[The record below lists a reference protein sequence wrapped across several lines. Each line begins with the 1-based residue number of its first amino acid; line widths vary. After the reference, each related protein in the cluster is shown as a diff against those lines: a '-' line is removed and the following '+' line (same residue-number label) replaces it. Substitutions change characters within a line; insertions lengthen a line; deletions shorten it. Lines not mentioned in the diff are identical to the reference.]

1 MKIVQLRVRGLGPA
15 PVTKWIKMQPGLNLV
30 EFASPEAGKRFL
42 QAVQTVNP
50 PYDCRSELPFADYP
64 LQEKRD
70 GYIRHISPE
79 KRTIAMSVFNT
90 ESDLVRELGA
100 ITPLLYETDRIE
112 VGRRLDNSRWV
123 NFVEIAS
130 STRWSEIDDQ
140 IRALRCSQTA
150 KNSDT
155 AEVDRLLKKIKK
167 TDRIKGETAEILV
180 AWLTAC
186 GQYHAELAEAP
197 DPIDLLEAV
206 RRAELFS
213 AGRTLVRKKLPL
225 FILIN
230 PTAVACSHS
239 VAEFSGDLGSM
250 LQLSDSKI
258 IETGLHAVESYFPV
272 ELTGR
277 LHRPVEQNSDTP
289 AAIVPWAGFRPVKK
303 IMLLC
308 GAIITY
314 CLQRNETKPVFLLD
328 LYTLPT
334 DVAGDDFAAFLSALA
349 EHCQCIGVIDKSK
362 SMSDLIEKAALQA

>member
-50 PYDCRSELPFADYP
+50 PYDCRSLLPFDDYP

-70 GYIRHISPE
+70 GYIRQISPE

-90 ESDLVRELGA
+90 ESDLVRELGE
-100 ITPLLYETDRIE
+100 ISPLLYETDRIE

-150 KNSDT
+150 KNTDT
-155 AEVDRLLKKIKK
+155 AEVDRLLKTIRK
-167 TDRIKGETAEILV
+167 TDRIKGEPAEILIE
-180 AWLTAC
+180 WLTAC
-186 GQYHAELAEAP
+186 GQYQAELVEAP
-197 DPIDLLEAV
+197 NPVDLLEAV

-230 PTAVACSHS
+230 PTAVACSQR
-239 VAEFSGDLGSM
+239 VAEFSGDLGPM
-250 LQLSDSKI
+250 LQLSDNEI
-258 IETGLHAVESYFPV
+258 IESGLRAVESYFPY
-272 ELTGR
+272 EFAGR
-277 LHRPVEQNSDTP
+277 RHRLVKQNTKNP
-289 AAIVPWAGFRPVKK
+289 AAIFTWAGFRPVKK

-308 GAIITY
+308 GAIINY

-328 LYTLPT
+328 LSTLT
-334 DVAGDDFAAFLSALA
+334 ADVADNDFAAFLSALA
-349 EHCQCIGVIDKSK
+349 DHCQCIGVVDKSK
-362 SMSDLIEKAALQA
+362 AMSDLIEKAALQA